1 MLQEYYTENYK
12 NTIIKIGQ
20 DFRRSIDYIESR
32 KDFNFNNLS
41 YFGGSWGS
49 TTSNY
54 LLAIDDRIKAA
65 VLCVGGLMMQKSKK
79 EVEAHYYI
87 RRIKTPILHIVGKED
102 GIFGFEESYKPWKE
116 LIGTPKN
123 KLKLISSRGDRDL
136 IGSIKGKQNIE
147 IIYLHARE
155 IIEQLAGKS
164 LDLGFSG
171 LDLLKESEINIQN
184 NIKVF
189 KKYPYGQATLV
200 VAIPTDFIDIF
211 SMADLE
217 EVAFEFKDKKK
228 KRLRVATKYPN
239 LTREFFYSKGVTQFS
254 IVKSIGSTE
263 IAPYTGSSEVI
274 TDITSTGST
283 LAANNLRIITDGYI
297 LKSELCMM
305 VAKSSLQNKKLQRLA
320 KLLSTKY

>member
-1 MLQEYYTENYK
+1 MKDL
-12 NTIIKIGQ
+12 IKIGIPSKG
-20 DFRRSIDYIESR
+20 RLR
-32 KDFNFNNLS
+32 KD
-41 YFGGSWGS
+41 
-49 TTSNY
+49 
-54 LLAIDDRIKAA
+54 
-65 VLCVGGLMMQKSKK
+65 VLN
-79 EVEAHYYI
+79 
-87 RRIKTPILHIVGKED
+87 
-102 GIFGFEESYKPWKE
+102 IFK
-116 LIGTPKN
+116 KN

-136 IGSIKGKQNIE
+136 ISSIKGKRNIE